1 MFKGIRLAMSA
12 PHDSAGDLPKRTIRL
27 VERRPRECRLRRA
40 DVDSLLAEQSATID
54 LAPTHTRGV
63 YRLTP
68 RGYAGVIV
76 GPRARFVIRP
86 KLPLKDLFHLID
98 ADSRL
103 VLFDDRTDAAL
114 NTELI
119 DLLALHLA
127 DLLAAQART
136 GLHHGYVENHEVQ
149 TFLQG
154 RLDVAAQMR
163 ESLAR
168 RTQFHCLR
176 EEFTADG
183 LWNRFPKATA
193 ECLLRSNLLGPAA
206 ALLLRDALA
215 SYQPIESVPLNI
227 PDLRALN
234 AVPLPEGYRP
244 LLQLCGLLASGLR
257 PSQRAGD
264 HSFPA
269 FLIDLERLFEEFL
282 SRALQAEFNGKGRY
296 CAIAQRTFAIAPDD
310 RALHPLTLTPD
321 LVIEKDQQPWCI
333 LDAKWKNLRGGP
345 DAADVEQVV
354 TYGIALGC
362 FDVRLVYPGKRFRAV
377 RYAVGQRGMRLTI
390 HTLAVGRGQDARR
403 QSLRRLIRS
412 ICRGGAGPPH

>member
-1 MFKGIRLAMSA
+1 MSA
-12 PHDSAGDLPKRTIRL
+12 PHDLVGDLPKRTIRL
-27 VERRPRECRLRRA
+27 VERRPRECRLLRA
-40 DVDSLLAEQSATID
+40 DVDFLLAEQSATID
-54 LAPTHTRGV
+54 LAPTHTRSV

-76 GPRARFVIRP
+76 GPHSRFVIRP

-98 ADSRL
+98 ADRRFT
-103 VLFDDRTDAAL
+103 LFDDRTDAAL

-163 ESLAR
+163 ESPAR
-168 RTQFHCLR
+168 RTQFHCFR

-206 ALLLRDALA
+206 ALLLRNALA

-227 PDLRALN
+227 PDLAALK
-234 AVPLPEGYRP
+234 AASLPGGYRP
-244 LLQLCGLLASGLR
+244 LLQLCGLLASGLG

-264 HSFPA
+264 HSFPS
-269 FLIDLERLFEEFL
+269 FLIDLEHLFEQFL
-282 SRALQAEFNGKGRY
+282 SRALHAEFDSKGRY
-296 CAIAQRTFAIAPDD
+296 SVTSQRQFVIASDD
-310 RALHPLTLTPD
+310 PALHPLTFTPD
-321 LVIEKDQQPWCI
+321 IVIEKDQEPWCI

-345 DAADVEQVV
+345 DAADVDQVV
-354 TYGIALGC
+354 AYGSALGC
-362 FDVRLVYPGKRFRAV
+362 SDVRLVYPGKCFRAV
-377 RYAVGQRGMRLTI
+377 RYALDKRGMRLTI
-390 HTLAVGRGQDARR
+390 HTLAVGRGQEARR
-403 QSLRRLIRS
+403 QSLGGLIRS
-412 ICRGGAGPPH
+412 ICRGVRRSPH